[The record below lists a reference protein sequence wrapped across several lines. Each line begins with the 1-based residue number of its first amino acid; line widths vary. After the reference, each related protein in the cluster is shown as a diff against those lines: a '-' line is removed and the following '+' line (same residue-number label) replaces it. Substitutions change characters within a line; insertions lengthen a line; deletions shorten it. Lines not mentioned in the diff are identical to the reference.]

1 MEFAP
6 DVLYTIPENPVTEVL
21 FLAGLEI
28 DSVIFTTWII
38 MICLV
43 VFAKLATKNLQQVP
57 KPGSLQNVVE
67 AFIGA
72 MDNLVEESMGPK
84 NKFFAPY
91 IGTLTL
97 FLVIAN
103 LIGIVPGR
111 DMFNLYV
118 PTASLNTTLALG
130 FVTFVNVHF
139 FAIKRKGLLG
149 YIKGYAEP
157 IVILTPINLIGMV
170 TDPMSLSFRLF
181 GNMMAS
187 VVIMGLLMTVV
198 PIIAPGVATIYFDVF
213 AGVLQAF
220 IFAMLTMTYISM
232 EME

>member
-6 DVLYTIPENPVTEVL
+6 DIVYTIPENAFTELL

-28 DSVIFTTWII
+28 DTAIFTTWIV
-38 MICLV
+38 MVFLV
-43 VFAKLATKNLQQVP
+43 VFAKLATKNLKKVP
-57 KPGSLQNVVE
+57 EPGSLQSVVE
-67 AFIGA
+67 AFVGA
-72 MDNLVEESMGPK
+72 IEDLVENSMGAE

-97 FLVIAN
+97 FLVVAN
-103 LIGIVPGR
+103 LMGIVPGGE
-111 DMFNLYV
+111 MFSLYV

-139 FAIKRKGLLG
+139 FAIKKKGMLG
-149 YIKGYAEP
+149 YIKGYTEP
-157 IVILTPINLIGMV
+157 LAILTPINLIGMV
-170 TDPMSLSFRLF
+170 TDPMSLAFRLF

-187 VVIMGLLMTVV
+187 VVIMGLLIAVV
-198 PIIAPGVATIYFDVF
+198 PVIAPGVATIYFDVF

>member
-6 DVLYTIPENPVTEVL
+6 DILYTIPENPVTEAL

-28 DSVIFTTWII
+28 DTVIFTTWVI
-38 MICLV
+38 MIGLII
-43 VFAKLATKNLQQVP
+43 FAKLATKNLKQVP
-57 KPGSLQNVVE
+57 EAASLQNVVE
-67 AFIGA
+67 AFVAAI
-72 MDNLVEESMGPK
+72 DNLVEESMGAD
-84 NKFFAPY
+84 NKFFASY

-103 LIGIVPGR
+103 VIGIVPGR

-130 FVTFVNVHF
+130 FITFVNVHF

-157 IVILTPINLIGMV
+157 LAILTPINLIGMI

-187 VVIMGLLMTVV
+187 VVIMGLLITVV

-220 IFAMLTMTYISM
+220 IFSMLTMTYISM